1 MLEKSTSFNIIRE
14 ITMSDVAKKVYRSVE
29 YFKLAKARARQG
41 KRNPMYYRGVQY
53 TTKMTR

>member
-1 MLEKSTSFNIIRE
+1 
-14 ITMSDVAKKVYRSVE
+14 MSDVAKKVYRGVE

-41 KRNPMYYRGVQY
+41 KGNPMYYRGVQY